1 MKPVISA
8 LFIVLALGAAPW
20 QTASA
25 YVGPGAGLS
34 LLGALWGLLIAVAAA
49 LGFIILWPLRQAIRR
64 ARAKRAQN
72 GDADQVIFNDK
83 KDPADEATAAD
94 KGD

>member
-1 MKPVISA
+1 MKHFISA
-8 LFIVLALGAAPW
+8 FLIVLVLGATPW

-72 GDADQVIFNDK
+72 DNADQVIFEDK
-83 KDPADEATAAD
+83 NEPAEEAATAEKRD
-94 KGD
+94 